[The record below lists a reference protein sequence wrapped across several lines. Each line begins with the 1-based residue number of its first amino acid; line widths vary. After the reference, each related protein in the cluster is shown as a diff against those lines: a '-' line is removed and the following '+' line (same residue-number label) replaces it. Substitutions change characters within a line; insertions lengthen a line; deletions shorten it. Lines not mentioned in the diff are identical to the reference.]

1 MNKIYSDQIV
11 KAENLVKG
19 VEAHSAEL
27 QGRGISTDISRISE
41 TYKALAE
48 ASDKQETA
56 QTALNECR
64 DKAHKLLAE
73 LKELYNAAKDP
84 IKQAY
89 PLEQWAKF
97 GLPDKR

>member
-1 MNKIYSDQIV
+1 MNKIYSDQIG

-19 VEAHSAEL
+19 ITSNASEL
-27 QGRGISTDISRISE
+27 QGRGIPTDTSKIE
-41 TYKALAE
+41 AVYKALIE
-48 ASDKQETA
+48 ASEKQEAA

-64 DKAHKLLAE
+64 DKAHELLAE
-73 LKELYNAAKDP
+73 LKELYTSAKDP

>member
-19 VEAHSAEL
+19 ISGNTAEL
-27 QGRGISTDISRISE
+27 QGRGILTDTSRLESV
-41 TYKALAE
+41 YKALTE
-48 ASDKQETA
+48 ASDKQEAA
-56 QTALNECR
+56 QVALNECR
-64 DKAHKLLAE
+64 DRAHELLAE

-84 IKQAY
+84 IKQAF

>member
-1 MNKIYSDQIV
+1 MNKIYSDQIA

-19 VEAHSAEL
+19 IAENAAEL
-27 QGRGISTDISRISE
+27 QGRGIPTDTSKIEE
-41 TYKALAE
+41 TYKALIE
-48 ASDKQETA
+48 ASDMQEAAEKT
-56 QTALNECR
+56 LNECR
-64 DKAHKLLAE
+64 DRAHELLAE
-73 LKELYNAAKDP
+73 LKELYTSAKDP

>member
-1 MNKIYSDQIV
+1 MNKIYSDQIA

-19 VEAHSAEL
+19 IAANSAEL
-27 QGRGISTDISRISE
+27 QGRGILTNTSKIE
-41 TYKALAE
+41 VTYKALIE
-48 ASDKQETA
+48 ASGKQEAA
-56 QTALNECR
+56 QEALNECR
-64 DKAHKLLAE
+64 DKAHELLAE
-73 LKELYNAAKDP
+73 LKELYTATKDS

>member
-1 MNKIYSDQIV
+1 MNKIYSDQIA

-19 VEAHSAEL
+19 IAGNAAEL
-27 QGRGISTDISRISE
+27 QGRGITTDTSKIE
-41 TYKALAE
+41 ATYKDLIE
-48 ASDKQETA
+48 ASEKQEAA

-64 DKAHKLLAE
+64 DRAHELLAE
-73 LKELYNAAKDP
+73 LKELYTSAKDP

>member
-1 MNKIYSDQIV
+1 MNKIYSDQIG

-19 VEAHSAEL
+19 IAANAAEL
-27 QGRGISTDISRISE
+27 QGRGVPTDTSKIE
-41 TYKALAE
+41 ATYKALIE
-48 ASDKQETA
+48 ASKKQEAA

-64 DKAHKLLAE
+64 DKAHELLAE
-73 LKELYNAAKDP
+73 LKELYTAGKEP

-89 PLEQWAKF
+89 PLEQWARF